1 MELAQNIRFLNLF
14 LNLQFSLLEG
24 TAPEATD
31 QLLNE
36 NYRKI
41 RQILA
46 SAPTTPAARRIRFQS
61 KRIFPR
67 LYHCYKLL
75 PLASQPELLLN
86 SLPGLMEQPWADEE
100 SKQLFLLM
108 EAGCHMKMGHLDKGL
123 ELLKKARDAA
133 PWLESAAHADASIR
147 SITAKLPT
155 LRELWRKKQAGN
167 EEAAKKYKEGTTLR
181 INPATLIF

>member
-123 ELLKKARDAA
+123 ELLKKPETPHHGWKAQHMLTPPSA
-133 PWLESAAHADASIR
+133 PSPPSFQHSGNYGGK
-147 SITAKLPT
+147 TG
-155 LRELWRKKQAGN
+155 RK
-167 EEAAKKYKEGTTLR
+167 
-181 INPATLIF
+181 